1 MAMAM
6 ALALERAAM
15 DDPDLMAR
23 VRRLRQEVP
32 ARLGPVEARR
42 VASLARHAGE
52 VALEVRRKRME
63 AQEEVACRLRQLQ
76 GELADMGDAPELPGS
91 TSAQLA
97 RVQQELATL
106 ATRLGPAPPPQDLQ
120 DPFPSGSHTL
130 EGVLPQAL
138 QAARTRG
145 EGISVLR
152 IGLDHFPWVIDEAGP
167 IGAEEVIRSV
177 ALRTA
182 GILREKDLVIRTGL
196 SDFAVVLP
204 GTSLSAA
211 RQVAERVLKGVG
223 RLRFTHAGSRVG
235 VTCTVVVAQVAPQE
249 AVDDLVGRLSSA
261 VSEAGR
267 DGENQVVAA

>member
-1 MAMAM
+1 
-6 ALALERAAM
+6 
-15 DDPDLMAR
+15 
-23 VRRLRQEVP
+23 
-32 ARLGPVEARR
+32 
-42 VASLARHAGE
+42 
-52 VALEVRRKRME
+52 ME

-76 GELADMGDAPELPGS
+76 GELADMSDAPELPGS

-204 GTSLSAA
+204 GTPLSAA

-223 RLRFTHAGSRVG
+223 RLRFTHEGSRFG